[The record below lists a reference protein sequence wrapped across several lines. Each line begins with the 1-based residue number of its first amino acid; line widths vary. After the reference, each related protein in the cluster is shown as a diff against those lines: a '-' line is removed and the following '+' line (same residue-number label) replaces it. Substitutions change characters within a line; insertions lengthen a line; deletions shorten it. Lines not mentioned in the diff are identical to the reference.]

1 MNKLGDTGRIRCIY
15 TDAYPIGIDNFG
27 LGRGAGLDRHKA
39 TGRLLIGLA
48 VLENPVLKG
57 RKFDVMQTTEVF
69 LDHRRGVPLLDQI
82 KIELLLSGIHCF
94 LPKN

>member
-1 MNKLGDTGRIRCIY
+1 MRTPLGYIISAWDVAPVWIATK
-15 TDAYPIGIDNFG
+15 P
-27 LGRGAGLDRHKA
+27 

-48 VLENPVLKG
+48 VLEDPILKG

-82 KIELLLSGIHCF
+82 KIVLLLSGIHCF